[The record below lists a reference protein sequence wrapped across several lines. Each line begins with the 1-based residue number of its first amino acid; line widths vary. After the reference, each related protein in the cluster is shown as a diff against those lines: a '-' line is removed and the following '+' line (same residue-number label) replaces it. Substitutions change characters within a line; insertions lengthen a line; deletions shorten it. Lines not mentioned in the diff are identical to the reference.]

1 MTFGN
6 KPMQI
11 YITKNGN
18 QTGPYTEEQTRGMIL
33 SGMISHDDLAWIEG
47 NPDWKPITTVLG
59 MTPPPPPIPSSTS
72 SMQAEQPLSKTSYG
86 PTGVGGWLVFF
97 CVGLTILGPLFSLGQ
112 MGNGWEQAQPA
123 FSRFPAIKSVLIWEY
138 LGSSAI
144 LIYGFIVGCMIW
156 SGSSQGRAIA
166 RRFLLIRLFGFIGV
180 EVIAINMMV
189 GLPSDVTTAGIVGV
203 GGALIREVVYF
214 IIWWLYFKMSKRVRN
229 TYGH

>member
-1 MTFGN
+1 
-6 KPMQI
+6 MQI

-18 QTGPYTEEQTRGMIL
+18 QTGPFTEEQTRGMIL
-33 SGMISHDDLAWIEG
+33 SGMISHDDLACIEG
-47 NPDWKPITTVLG
+47 NPDWKPITTILG
-59 MTPPPPPIPSSTS
+59 MSPQPPPIPSSAS
-72 SMQAEQPLSKTSYG
+72 SPQTEQSSSKTTSG

-123 FSRFPAIKSVLIWEY
+123 FSRFPAIKSVLICEY
-138 LGSSAI
+138 LGSTAI

-156 SGSSQGRAIA
+156 SGSSKGRVIA
-166 RRFLLIRLFGFIGV
+166 RRFLLIRLFGSIVF

-189 GLPSDVTTAGIVGV
+189 RWLPLEIARAGTVGMI
-203 GGALIREVVYF
+203 GALIREVVYF
-214 IIWWLYFKMSKRVRN
+214 TIWWLYFKMSKRVRN